1 MIQRG
6 ASTNIIENKPAV
18 ARSIRRTDKYTRK
31 VSNAD
36 ASAAA
41 RRAVGKSPVPRERK
55 VILKDNAR
63 GLSQRERKEVA
74 IKREVKTRPAT
85 KEELTKPKKI
95 KTITTPPQ
103 RVVKIA
109 EPRKVVKTK
118 GVPLKNE
125 KRQTV
130 QGPKPKTLSGG
141 TVSRPGKKIDADKFA
156 KIKAEDIKD
165 VVQRRMAK
173 SKLDPKEKVTVTRPD
188 GSTVQMTRA
197 ERDSLNTKLR
207 NAGRNPENSFAK
219 SREEVKSIK
228 LERREQAD
236 IEAEKRGEELRAQ
249 MNKQH
254 AESGKTHKY
263 EMPGTRVG
271 KTFRV
276 NTKVENPMREPG
288 NITEVEGRTIRGEKN
303 QKGLSLQGKKPDLKL
318 SPAARQRLITKRMN
332 NYKLKK
338 GK

>member
-41 RRAVGKSPVPRERK
+41 RRAVGKAPVPRERK
-55 VILKDNAR
+55 VILKDNTR
-63 GLSQRERKEVA
+63 GLSQRERKEVS
-74 IKREVKTRPAT
+74 IKRDVETRRAT
-85 KEELTKPKKI
+85 KEELTRPKKT
-95 KTITTPPQ
+95 KVITTPPK
-103 RVVKIA
+103 RVVKKTAPSKPKI
-109 EPRKVVKTK
+109 EKTK
-118 GVPLKNE
+118 
-125 KRQTV
+125 T
-130 QGPKPKTLSGG
+130 GG
-141 TVSRPGKKIDADKFA
+141 
-156 KIKAEDIKD
+156 
-165 VVQRRMAK
+165 
-173 SKLDPKEKVTVTRPD
+173 TVTRPKGRVD
-188 GSTVQMTRA
+188 VNKFKKINASDIKDIVKRRMQPKPKVEDEKILDKLSGRHLTTLTANQKK
-197 ERDSLNTKLR
+197 ELSLKMK
-207 NAGRNPENSFAK
+207 NATSNSKDK

-271 KTFRV
+271 KTFRI

-288 NITEVEGRTIRGEKN
+288 NITEVEGRTNRGIKN
-303 QKGLSLQGKKPDLKL
+303 QLGGPSVIKGKKPDLKL
-318 SPAARQRLITKRMN
+318 SPAARQKLVTKRIS